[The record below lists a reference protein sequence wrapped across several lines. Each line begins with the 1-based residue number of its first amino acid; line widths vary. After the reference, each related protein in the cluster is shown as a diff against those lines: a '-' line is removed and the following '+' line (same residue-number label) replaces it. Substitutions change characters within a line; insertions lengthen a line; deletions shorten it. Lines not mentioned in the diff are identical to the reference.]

1 MVYLKIPSKTLSN
14 IFNVLIWI
22 SFSIEAI
29 SSFNCYTFINS
40 TCSYDMVT
48 EWNTKD
54 IGKILTNWFKSI
66 SIENYKK
73 DAATTKNLNGINCK
87 TLSLTENH
95 VFLNMD
101 PETYSPEG
109 VTLGKVLHDDDDGG
123 ISLSPKERKFVGPVW
138 ATLNDLFDWDTD
150 IKEGAVHSLKAER
163 HNLHNGLYH
172 GALNNTQ
179 MRIGITS

>member
-1 MVYLKIPSKTLSN
+1 MVYLKIPSRTLSD
-14 IFNVLIWI
+14 IFKVLVWI

-109 VTLGKVLHDDDDGG
+109 VTLGKVLHDDDDG

-150 IKEGAVHSLKAER
+150 IKEGSIKSLKAGT
-163 HNLHNGLYH
+163 HKLHNGLYY
-172 GALNNTQ
+172 GALNNAQ
-179 MRIGITS
+179 MKIGITS

>member
-1 MVYLKIPSKTLSN
+1 M
-14 IFNVLIWI
+14 
-22 SFSIEAI
+22 
-29 SSFNCYTFINS
+29 
-40 TCSYDMVT
+40 
-48 EWNTKD
+48 
-54 IGKILTNWFKSI
+54 
-66 SIENYKK
+66 
-73 DAATTKNLNGINCK
+73 TKNSEGINCK

-109 VTLGKVLHDDDDGG
+109 VTLGKVLHDDDDG

-138 ATLNDLFDWDTD
+138 ATLNM
-150 IKEGAVHSLKAER
+150 KAGS
-163 HNLHNGLYH
+163 HKLHNGIYY